1 MSTGSSPLRLLIAGG
16 GTGGHVIPAL
26 AVLDE
31 LQDRGIEMDVLWVGS
46 DDGVEA
52 RFTRERGIPFRQIQ
66 TGKLRRYFSWENFV
80 DGLRL
85 PVGTVQAWSIV
96 RGFKPDVVFSTGG
109 NISVPT
115 VIASKWRAPILT
127 HEQTAQVG
135 MANKISARMVTR
147 FACSYEQTA
156 VIARTMHKDVVVTG
170 NPVRKTLTS
179 GDKARGLERFGFSDS
194 LPVLFVTGGA
204 RGASA
209 INERIEAMLP
219 DILEITQIIH
229 QTGPIDANPDFPR
242 LSALQASLP
251 DSVRSR
257 YQVREMITDEMAD
270 IYAMASLV
278 IGRSGAGT
286 VAELAYL
293 GLPAILIPLD
303 GTGGDEQ
310 WKNARLLAD
319 AEAAVVVAQKET
331 SAETLEST
339 LRALLE
345 NGERL
350 TTMSTNARALGR
362 GDAAAN
368 VADHILDL
376 AGR

>member
-1 MSTGSSPLRLLIAGG
+1 MSAGSPPLKLLIAGG

-31 LQDRGIEMDVLWVGS
+31 LQSRGIELEVLWVGS
-46 DDGVEA
+46 DDGVEE
-52 RFTRERGIPFRQIQ
+52 RFTRERGIPFRMVQ

-80 DGLRL
+80 DGLRI

-96 RGFKPDVVFSTGG
+96 RKFKPDVVFSTGG

-170 NPVRKTLTS
+170 NPVRKELAN
-179 GDKARGLERFGFSDS
+179 GDKQRGLTGFGFTAD

-219 DILEITQIIH
+219 RILEVVQIVH
-229 QTGPIDANPDFPR
+229 QTGAADANPDFAR
-242 LSALQASLP
+242 LTTLRASLSE
-251 DSVRSR
+251 DLRAR
-257 YQVREMITDEMAD
+257 YQIREMITQEMAD
-270 IYAMASLV
+270 IYAMADLV
-278 IGRSGAGT
+278 IGRAGAGT

-293 GLPAILIPLD
+293 GLPSILIPLD

-310 WKNARLLAD
+310 WKNARLLGN
-319 AEAAVVVAQKET
+319 AEAAVVLAQKET

-339 LRALLE
+339 LRALL
-345 NGERL
+345 NDSDRL
-350 TTMSTNARALGR
+350 ATMAANARSLGR

-368 VADHILDL
+368 VADQILDL
-376 AGR
+376 AER

>member
-1 MSTGSSPLRLLIAGG
+1 MSAGSSPLRLLIAGG

-127 HEQTAQVG
+127 HEQTAQIG

-170 NPVRKTLTS
+170 NPVRKALTT
-179 GDKARGLERFGFSDS
+179 GNKAQGLERFGFSES

-251 DSVRSR
+251 DRVRSR

-339 LRALLE
+339 LRALLK